1 MKKKRINKCLKQY
14 IIISVLVIFLFY
26 PSGVYAVENDEEIPN
41 YEETGKIAG
50 EKMLTEFDFTM
61 LDDRLNEIFP
71 EEKMSF
77 RQMVKNFIETKGEG
91 SGKIIADFI
100 LDQINYEFRHNKK
113 NLVYVLLLAV
123 IAAIFTNFSN
133 AFQNKQVSEIGF
145 YVLYLL
151 LLTLCLN
158 SFKIAVEGV
167 SEKLELIL
175 GFMQVLCPT
184 YFLAVSIT
192 TGSASSIMF
201 YNIVLFLIYLV
212 EMLVLNFLIPLV
224 NIYIMI
230 QVINY
235 LSGDDFL
242 TQLSE
247 LIKNLVSWIL
257 KTLLTCVIGIN
268 VIQGMLAP
276 AIDAVKRSAITKT
289 AEAIPGVG
297 KVFGG
302 VTDMVLATAVLIRN
316 GIGITGAGILLAICA
331 VPIIQMFFMM
341 FLYKTTAAIV
351 QPVSDKRIT
360 SCISSV
366 SEGYELLGKVIFVT
380 VMLFLITIAIL
391 TVTTGLKG

>member
-1 MKKKRINKCLKQY
+1 MTVKKENRGIKY
-14 IIISVLVIFLFY
+14 GIIVGIVLLSVFF
-26 PSGVYAVENDEEIPN
+26 PRCVYALDEEEEIPN
-41 YEETGKIAG
+41 YSEAGNLAG
-50 EKMLTEFDFTM
+50 EKILSEFDFSII
-61 LDDRLNEIFP
+61 DDKLQELFP

-77 RQMVKNFIETKGEG
+77 QEMVKQFIETKGTKAG
-91 SGKIIADFI
+91 TIISNF
-100 LDQINYEFRHNKK
+100 LSEQISYEFKHNKK
-113 NLVYVLLLAV
+113 NLVYILLLAI

-133 AFQNKQVSEIGF
+133 AFQNKQVSEISF

-158 SFKIAVEGV
+158 SFKIAVAGV

-175 GFMQVLCPT
+175 EFMQVLCPT

-212 EMLVLNFLIPLV
+212 EVLVSNFLIPLV

-230 QVINY
+230 QVMNY
-235 LSGDDFL
+235 LSGEDYL
-242 TQLSE
+242 SQLSE

-257 KTLLTCVIGIN
+257 KSLLTCVVGVNI
-268 VIQGMLAP
+268 IQGMLAP
-276 AIDAVKRSAITKT
+276 AIDTIKRSAITKT

-297 KVFGG
+297 KVLGG

-316 GIGITGAGILLAICA
+316 GIGVTGAGILLAICA
-331 VPIIQMFFMM
+331 VPILQMFVIM
-341 FLYKTTAAIV
+341 FLYKTIAALV
-351 QPVSDKRIT
+351 QPISDKRIT

-366 SEGYELLGKVIFVT
+366 SEGYELLGKIMFVT
-380 VMLFLITIAIL
+380 AMLFLITIAIL
-391 TVTTGLKG
+391 TVTTGLRT

>member
-1 MKKKRINKCLKQY
+1 MTKKKENRGIKY
-14 IIISVLVIFLFY
+14 GIIVGIVILSLFF
-26 PSGVYAVENDEEIPN
+26 SRCVYALDEEEIPDYN
-41 YEETGKIAG
+41 EAGNLAG
-50 EKMLTEFDFTM
+50 EKILSEFDFSII
-61 LDDRLNEIFP
+61 DDKLQELFP
-71 EEKMSF
+71 DEKMSF
-77 RQMVKNFIETKGEG
+77 QEMIKQFIETKGTKA
-91 SGKIIADFI
+91 GKIISNF
-100 LDQINYEFRHNKK
+100 LSEQISYEFKHNKK
-113 NLVYVLLLAV
+113 NLVYILLLAI

-133 AFQNKQVSEIGF
+133 AFQNKQVSEISF

-158 SFKIAVEGV
+158 SFKIAVAGV

-175 GFMQVLCPT
+175 EFMQVLCPT

-230 QVINY
+230 QVMNY
-235 LSGDDFL
+235 LSGEDYL
-242 TQLSE
+242 SQLSE

-257 KTLLTCVIGIN
+257 KSLLTCVVGIN

-276 AIDAVKRSAITKT
+276 AIDTIKRSAITKT

-297 KVFGG
+297 KVLGG

-316 GIGITGAGILLAICA
+316 GIGVTGAGILLAICA
-331 VPIIQMFFMM
+331 VPILQMFVIM
-341 FLYKTTAAIV
+341 FLYKTIAAFV
-351 QPVSDKRIT
+351 QPISDKRIT

-366 SEGYELLGKVIFVT
+366 SEGYELLGKIMFVT
-380 VMLFLITIAIL
+380 AMLFLITIAIL
-391 TVTTGLKG
+391 TVTTGLKT

>member
-1 MKKKRINKCLKQY
+1 MTKKKENRGTKY
-14 IIISVLVIFLFY
+14 GIIVGIVILSLFF
-26 PSGVYAVENDEEIPN
+26 SRCVYALDEEENPDYN
-41 YEETGKIAG
+41 EAGNLAG
-50 EKMLTEFDFTM
+50 EKILSEFDFSII
-61 LDDRLNEIFP
+61 DDKLQELFP
-71 EEKMSF
+71 DEKMSF
-77 RQMVKNFIETKGEG
+77 QEMIKQFIETKGTKA
-91 SGKIIADFI
+91 GKIISNF
-100 LDQINYEFRHNKK
+100 LSEQISYEFKHNKK
-113 NLVYVLLLAV
+113 NLVYILLLAI

-133 AFQNKQVSEIGF
+133 AFQNKQVSEISF

-158 SFKIAVEGV
+158 SFKIAVAGV

-175 GFMQVLCPT
+175 EFMQVLCPT

-230 QVINY
+230 QVMNY
-235 LSGDDFL
+235 LSGEDYL
-242 TQLSE
+242 SQLSE

-257 KTLLTCVIGIN
+257 KSLLTCVVGIN

-276 AIDAVKRSAITKT
+276 AIDTIKRSAITKT

-297 KVFGG
+297 KVLGG

-316 GIGITGAGILLAICA
+316 GIGVTGAGILLAICA
-331 VPIIQMFFMM
+331 VPILQMFVIM
-341 FLYKTTAAIV
+341 FLYKTIAAFV
-351 QPVSDKRIT
+351 QPISDKRIT

-366 SEGYELLGKVIFVT
+366 SEGYELLGKIMFVT
-380 VMLFLITIAIL
+380 AMLFLITIAIL
-391 TVTTGLKG
+391 TVTTGLRT